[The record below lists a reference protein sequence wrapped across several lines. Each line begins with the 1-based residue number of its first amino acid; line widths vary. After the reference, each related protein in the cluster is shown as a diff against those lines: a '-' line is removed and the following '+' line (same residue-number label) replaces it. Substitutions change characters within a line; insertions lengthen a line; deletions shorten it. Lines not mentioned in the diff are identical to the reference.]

1 MTTVF
6 VDLESYSDVPIK
18 YGPHRYAEGSEI
30 IVIAYAIDDGEVQV
44 IDMMDPA
51 DTHDLR
57 AFQISL
63 ANADTIVAHNAS
75 FDRTLLE
82 YHGYHSPI
90 EKWHCT
96 MAQAMAHSLPGKL
109 ANLCTIMK
117 VPLAESKHAG
127 GVDLI
132 KLFCI
137 GKKDVPR
144 ATRHTHPREWAD
156 FLAYAG
162 ADVLACR
169 ALKRKLPTWNY
180 RGEHLSTWH
189 LDQRINNRGVFVDR
203 GLAEHALACATSEQA
218 RLRSRTE
225 DETLG
230 LLESTTQRAKLLKHL
245 LACFDIDLPDLKAGT
260 IERRLDDPDVPEPVK
275 ELLRL
280 RLMASKTSSSKYKA
294 LLNSVCSDGFLR
306 GLLAFCGALRSGRW
320 AGRLFQPQNLPRTP
334 KYLAKQMAF
343 VIQCILDGSLEMWF
357 DNVMEALGAATR
369 GVLCAP
375 EGKTLMA
382 SDLSNIEGRGL
393 AWLAG
398 EWWKVKAFEDFDT
411 FIYDE
416 WGEHVLDEKGEWK
429 RKGEDLYV
437 LGYAAS
443 FGVSVYTVKDDDAA
457 GGVMRLIG
465 KVQELALG
473 YQGAVGAFAT
483 MGLAYGLELDKKQ
496 VGAIV
501 GAWRRANPAIV
512 QMWSDAEDAAVTAIT
527 SPGTTVPCGRLQMRC
542 DGPWFR
548 IRLPSGRFLCY
559 PHPQYNEQRVPC
571 RHCGGAKVL
580 YDELGFDEPCWKCNG
595 TGRVAQVVISYMG
608 VHQYTRQWT
617 RLTTYGGKLV
627 ENVTQALARDILAY
641 NMQAVEDAGY
651 EIVLSV
657 HDELITQVPANDD
670 RFSPEGLS
678 EIMTRVPPW
687 AEGLPLAAK
696 GYAAL
701 RYKKG

>member
-1 MTTVF
+1 MILF
-6 VDLESYSDVPIK
+6 VDLETYSDVPIK

-30 IVIAYAIDDGEVQV
+30 IVIAYAIDDGEVIV
-44 IDMMDPA
+44 ADCTDPK
-51 DTHDLR
+51 HNYLVEE
-57 AFQISL
+57 FKKYL
-63 ANADTIVAHNAS
+63 FFADTIVAHNAS

-82 YHGYHSPI
+82 HHGYHSPI

-137 GKKDVPR
+137 GRKDVPR
-144 ATRHTHPREWAD
+144 ATRHTHPREWSE
-156 FLAYAG
+156 FLQYAG

-169 ALKRKLPTWNY
+169 VLKRKLPTWNY

-245 LACFDIDLPDLKAGT
+245 LACFDIELPDLKAGT

-294 LLNSVCSDGFLR
+294 LLNSVCVDDRLR
-306 GLLAFCGALRSGRW
+306 GMLAYCGALRTGRW

-334 KYLAKQMAF
+334 KYLAKQMGF
-343 VIQCILDGSLEMWF
+343 VIDCINDGSVDMWF

-369 GVLCAP
+369 GVLRASP
-375 EGKTLMA
+375 GKKLIA
-382 SDLSNIEGRGL
+382 ADLSNIEGRML

-398 EWWKVKAFEDFDT
+398 EWWKVKAFEEFDAGT
-411 FIYDE
+411 
-416 WGEHVLDEKGEWK
+416 GH
-429 RKGEDLYV
+429 DLYV

-443 FGVSVYTVKDDDAA
+443 FGVSVYTVIDDEAA
-457 GGVMRLIG
+457 GGTMRLIG

-512 QMWSDAEDAAVTAIT
+512 KFWSDVEDAAVTAIT

-595 TGRVAQVVISYMG
+595 TGRVAQIVISYMG

-617 RLTTYGGKLV
+617 RLTTYGGKLA
-627 ENVTQALARDILAY
+627 ENITQAASCDVLIHGMKKID
-641 NMQAVEDAGY
+641 GY
-651 EIVLSV
+651 GYDDTAFDERHFDLLFSV
-657 HDELITQVPANDD
+657 HDEPVAEADEEFADD
-670 RFSPEGLS
+670 LVEPMCKLLS
-678 EIMTRVPPW
+678 TNPTW

-696 GYAAL
+696 GYAAE
-701 RYKKG
+701 RYRKG